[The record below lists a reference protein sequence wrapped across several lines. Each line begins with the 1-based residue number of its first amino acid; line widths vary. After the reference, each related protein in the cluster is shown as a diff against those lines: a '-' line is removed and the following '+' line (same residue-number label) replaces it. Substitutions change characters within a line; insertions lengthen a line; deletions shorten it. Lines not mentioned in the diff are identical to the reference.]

1 MVTKIIIITLIISH
15 LTMIKIMIT
24 IIIEMIISHLTMIER
39 NSGKSI
45 VPLASMLISLN
56 RSWFFLFAKQFFF
69 SKTFKTFMSASEGL
83 SPRDLITVLSSFAMI
98 VPSPV

>member
-1 MVTKIIIITLIISH
+1 MITKIIIITLIISH
-15 LTMIKIMIT
+15 LTMIIIMIT

-56 RSWFFLFAKQFFF
+56 RSWFLF
-69 SKTFKTFMSASEGL
+69 S
-83 SPRDLITVLSSFAMI
+83 
-98 VPSPV
+98 

>member
-1 MVTKIIIITLIISH
+1 MITKIIITLIISH
-15 LTMIKIMIT
+15 LTMIIIMIT

-56 RSWFFLFAKQFFF
+56 RSWFLF
-69 SKTFKTFMSASEGL
+69 S
-83 SPRDLITVLSSFAMI
+83 
-98 VPSPV
+98 